1 MSRRRFLELG
11 FGVSVGLALLAGIG
25 CGGEPPRGPG
35 GEEGERTGAEVGD
48 RDRRRRRGHGGGL
61 RRLLRRLL

>member
-25 CGGEPPRGPG
+25 CGGEAPQGPE
-35 GEEGERTGAEVGD
+35 GEAGERTEAELED
-48 RDRRRRRGHGGGL
+48 RDRRRRRGGGGL